1 MLDTLKVA
9 RSLTD
14 ADFTPAQ
21 ADAIT
26 EAVREAADRGD
37 YVTNA
42 GLDER
47 LAAQDALIKDR
58 FAAQDALIKDRFA
71 AQDALIKDRFA
82 AQDPLIEDRFAAQ
95 DARQAAAIAALETRL
110 AWRFTAAL
118 LAQAAL
124 IVALLR
130 LLG

>member
-26 EAVREAADRGD
+26 EAVREAADRDD

-47 LAAQDALIKDR
+47 LAAQDAR
-58 FAAQDALIKDRFA
+58 FNARLDAQDAR
-71 AQDALIKDRFA
+71 
-82 AQDPLIEDRFAAQ
+82 IEDRFAAQ
-95 DARQAAAIAALETRL
+95 DARQAAVIAALETRL

>member
-47 LAAQDALIKDR
+47 LAAQTAHLDARLEAQEVRLNARLD
-58 FAAQDALIKDRFA
+58 AQDARIDARLD
-71 AQDALIKDRFA
+71 AQDAR
-82 AQDPLIEDRFAAQ
+82 IEDRFAAQ